1 MAVVAAFVVPH
12 PPIILPAVGKGEEHK
27 IQATFDAYDRVAQ
40 RIAQL
45 KPDTIVLSSP
55 HATLYADYFHLSGG
69 AGAEGSMAAFRAP
82 QERMS
87 VTYDQEFVAAVERS
101 APNFHLKAGTLGETE
116 PNLDHATFIPLWFL
130 NRHYT
135 NYQLVR
141 IGLSGFPPL
150 EHYRMGRCLG
160 KTAESLGRRVVYVA
174 SGDLSHRLK
183 EDGPYGF
190 DPAGPEFDTQLVHAL
205 AKGDFRS
212 LFSFDEKMCED
223 AGECGLR
230 SFQMMAGALDGLQ
243 VEPQLLSYEG
253 PFGVGYCV
261 ASFEVEG
268 TDDDREFEASY
279 EREQSELMRKT
290 KAAEDPYVKLARLS
304 LETFV
309 RTGKH
314 ATLPDGL
321 PGELL
326 GRTAGCF
333 VSLKEHGQLRGCI
346 GTISATQGNLALEI
360 LQNAVSACSQDPRF
374 DPVEEYE
381 LPNLVYSVDVLGPTE
396 RIDTPEMLDVRRY
409 GVIVEHGAR
418 RGLLLPNLDGVDT
431 VEEQIAIA
439 KQKAGIPADT
449 AVRLQRFEVVRHH

>member
-12 PPIILPAVGKGEEHK
+12 PPIIVPAVGKGEEHK
-27 IQATFDAYDRVAQ
+27 IQATFDAYDEVAR

-55 HATLYADYFHLSGG
+55 HATSYADYFHLSGG
-69 AGAEGSMAAFRAP
+69 AGAKGSLASFRAP
-82 QERMS
+82 QERMD
-87 VTYDQEFVAAVERS
+87 VIYDQEFVASVERS

-116 PNLDHATFIPLWFL
+116 PDLDHATFIPLWFI

-212 LFSFDEKMCED
+212 LFSFDEKMCDD

-243 VEPQLLSYEG
+243 VEPKLLSYEG

-268 TDDDREFEASY
+268 ESDEQGLEETFEH
-279 EREQSELMRKT
+279 EQNEQLDKV

-309 RTGKH
+309 RTSARAK
-314 ATLPDGL
+314 LPDGL
-321 PGELL
+321 PSELL
-326 GRTAGCF
+326 DHAAGCF

-346 GTISATQGNLALEI
+346 GTISACQDNLALEI
-360 LQNAVSACSQDPRF
+360 MRNAVSACSEDPRF

-381 LPNLVYSVDVLGPTE
+381 LPDLVYSVDVLGPAE
-396 RIDTPEMLDVRRY
+396 KIDTPEMLDVRKY

-418 RGLLLPNLDGVDT
+418 RGLLLPDLDGVDT
-431 VEEQIAIA
+431 VEEQVSIAMR
-439 KQKAGIPADT
+439 KAGIPEGT
-449 AVRLQRFEVVRHH
+449 PVKLQRFEVVRHH